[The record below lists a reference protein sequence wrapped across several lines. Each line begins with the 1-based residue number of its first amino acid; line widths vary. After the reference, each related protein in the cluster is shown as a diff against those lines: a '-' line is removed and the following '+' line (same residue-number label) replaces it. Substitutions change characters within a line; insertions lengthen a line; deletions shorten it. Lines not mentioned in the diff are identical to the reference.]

1 MFEKNDYR
9 EIVQDVTR
17 SVLENVQE
25 QLKQLYPSI
34 LNGIIQQVDQKYRA
48 EINGLNSQIQD
59 LTRRIASLEKRP
71 AAPAPVSRP
80 ASTPQPS
87 YSGGSGARIDMNK
100 VKYMI
105 YKKFNGWVYY
115 LNQDMMDYLYKVRED
130 GTCNTQM
137 TNYSVLQIHGINDGK
152 LEIYSSGKGIHKI
165 NL

>member
-1 MFEKNDYR
+1 MFEKNNYR

-25 QLKQLYPSI
+25 QLKQMYPSI
-34 LNGIIQQVDQKYRA
+34 LNGIIQQVDQQYRA

-59 LTRRIASLEKRP
+59 LTRRIASLENRP
-71 AAPAPVSRP
+71 ASPAPVSYT

-87 YSGGSGARIDMNK
+87 YSGGSAQRIDIRK
-100 VKYMI
+100 IGYH
-105 YKKFNGWVYY
+105 YKKFNGWIYY
-115 LNQDMMDYLYKVRED
+115 LNPDMMDYLYKVRED

-137 TNYSVLQIHGINDGK
+137 TNYTVSLIWGISNGK
-152 LEIYSSGKGIHKI
+152 LEISSNEKGRHKV